1 MIHLFFIKK
10 NTIFLH
16 RSLPTHL
23 PDLQCDPTLEKSD
36 VLCLQETFCHRSAQ
50 TPKLDGYTCYL
61 CGEGRGRGVAAFV
74 KNCLVT
80 SKKLL
85 RVERIDEDY
94 VQGLK
99 LFFVDLHILNLYRP
113 PNTESNQ
120 NFNKF
125 VKAVQS
131 KISPNQPMM
140 ICGDMN
146 FDYWKEP
153 SNRFSVMLKG
163 MGFQQIVKHPTT
175 IHGKCLDHVY
185 LRTKFLSK
193 HKLYYP
199 HYTDHECVC
208 VMLKKPL
215 TS

>member
-1 MIHLFFIKK
+1 MIEINNIFF
-10 NTIFLH
+10 TF

-36 VLCLQETFCHRSAQ
+36 VICLQETFCHRSAP
-50 TPKLDGYTCYL
+50 TPQLHGYTCYL
-61 CGEGRGRGVAAFV
+61 SGEGRGRGVAVYV
-74 KNCLVT
+74 KTSLVS

-85 RVERIDEDY
+85 KVERIDEDY

-99 LFFVDLHILNLYRP
+99 LCFIDLHILNLYRP

-120 NFNKF
+120 NFDKF
-125 VKAVQS
+125 VRVVQNHVT
-131 KISPNQPMM
+131 PHQQMM

-153 SNRFSVMLKG
+153 ANKLSVLLRK
-163 MGFQQIVKHPTT
+163 MGFQQIVKQPTT
-175 IHGKCLDHVY
+175 IHGSCLDHVY

-199 HYTDHECVC
+199 YYRDHECIC
-208 VMLKKPL
+208 VMLKK
-215 TS
+215 TVTT